1 MEIYSKKAMFIKAT
15 NHRRIYLVCIS
26 YIYSE
31 NRKWWVHCTNVI
43 FKQIFSTFTRVLS
56 VQQVQETNVF
66 PRASQSDV
74 PLLFSLLRFSL
85 IVHGDIVLGMIK
97 FSALLFSVQIILLR
111 ANERVNLAW
120 QRPRKN
126 IILFYNK

>member
-1 MEIYSKKAMFIKAT
+1 M
-15 NHRRIYLVCIS
+15 
-26 YIYSE
+26 
-31 NRKWWVHCTNVI
+31 HCTNVI

-111 ANERVNLAW
+111 ANERVNLA
-120 QRPRKN
+120 
-126 IILFYNK
+126 

>member
-1 MEIYSKKAMFIKAT
+1 M
-15 NHRRIYLVCIS
+15 
-26 YIYSE
+26 
-31 NRKWWVHCTNVI
+31 HCTNVI

-66 PRASQSDV
+66 PRVSQSDV

-85 IVHGDIVLGMIK
+85 IVHTGDIVLGMIK

-111 ANERVNLAW
+111 ANERVNLA
-120 QRPRKN
+120 
-126 IILFYNK
+126 